1 MLVPIVYM
9 ECSISCTDR
18 TCGVRSLQIKVKQKL
33 IETKWS
39 KQKREKSSNLEEELL
54 PVGPSKSR
62 RWSCN
67 KVTVYPE
74 RLDFRGLTWKQR
86 TINGEWFQVFQV
98 KRCFWSQISLWP
110 AGHTQ
115 RWRPNLRKNVPL
127 EDGDVD
133 PGPLIQLHLCLLF
146 EWDPPPLHLGNLKE
160 GQLNHWDCL

>member
-1 MLVPIVYM
+1 MLI
-9 ECSISCTDR
+9 IN
-18 TCGVRSLQIKVKQKL
+18 LA
-33 IETKWS
+33 

-98 KRCFWSQISLWP
+98 KRCF
-110 AGHTQ
+110 
-115 RWRPNLRKNVPL
+115 
-127 EDGDVD
+127 
-133 PGPLIQLHLCLLF
+133 
-146 EWDPPPLHLGNLKE
+146 
-160 GQLNHWDCL
+160 